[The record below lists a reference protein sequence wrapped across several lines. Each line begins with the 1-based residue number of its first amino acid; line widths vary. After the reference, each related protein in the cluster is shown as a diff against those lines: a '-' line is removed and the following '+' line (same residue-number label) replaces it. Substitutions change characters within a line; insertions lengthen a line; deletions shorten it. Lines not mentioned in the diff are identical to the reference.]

1 MEKDDD
7 LICLEKYEFI
17 ADAHIVK
24 GMLESNGIPAMV
36 TDELNPYGSTL
47 SKPRVLAV
55 RRDEAAAR
63 ELLKQ
68 VQLSDDDLDAMAE
81 ADVAKE

>member
-36 TDELNPYGSTL
+36 TGELDPYGSAFA
-47 SKPRVLAV
+47 KPRVLV
-55 RRDEAAAR
+55 FRRDEAAAR

-68 VQLSDDDLDAMAE
+68 VQLSDADLDAMAE
-81 ADVAKE
+81 ADGGEE

>member
-36 TDELNPYGSTL
+36 TDELNPYGSVFA
-47 SKPRVLAV
+47 KPRVLV
-55 RRDEAAAR
+55 FRRDEAAAR

-68 VQLSDDDLDAMAE
+68 VQLSDADLDAMAE
-81 ADVAKE
+81 ADGGEE

>member
-7 LICLEKYEFI
+7 LIKLEEYEFQV
-17 ADAHIVK
+17 DAQIIK
-24 GMLESNGIPAMV
+24 TMLEGNGIPAMV
-36 TDELNPYGSTL
+36 TGELDPYGSVFA
-47 SKPRVLAV
+47 KPRGLVF

-63 ELLKQ
+63 RLMEQ
-68 VQLSDDDLDAMAE
+68 VQMSDDDLDAMAE